1 MGKTICEHC
10 RFENRDTRNFCE
22 KCGTFLRSKNF
33 DKTAYELPEV
43 KIMRVVENLLHVPH
57 EPINWDAVI
66 DAYSAKVERFDALF
80 KIPGMGAENNSA
92 VVQKMSD
99 FLSLCRN
106 PDFQIAFVGTIKTG
120 KSTLI
125 NALLGKNY
133 ASMAVTPETA
143 ALTKFRSSPRDYV
156 KITFYTQS
164 EWSKLWNSRTS
175 GASAFMAEYN
185 ELQGDK
191 FKDKWINHASIHK
204 ELANEQIEDELKI
217 WSSSKR
223 AEHYFVK
230 EIEVGISTLGK
241 DFPPQVVFVDTPGL
255 SDPVAYR
262 SELTKQY
269 IRRANAVFV
278 CIDAQKIQK
287 EEIDTIASVFAFSSD
302 DKSKVHIVATHWDI
316 LNNPEDNWREQKKY
330 LVKRLTGPGF
340 FDMQATAATNIMHS
354 AAFIYNLC
362 RDYDS
367 LKDEDLCSL
376 DDFARH
382 VHLIGRRDCVTPKDL
397 RALQKK
403 TNVETILSVIR
414 DNLAARYK
422 RLLTNEIK
430 KKFDDIKYNL
440 TRTTKEKKDST
451 EELLKASRSSGKE
464 LEKQLQEQL
473 KRCEAVKNSAE
484 QLQTIIEQVKEKTD
498 KRAKRICDGLR
509 KKLNTPGK

>member
-1 MGKTICEHC
+1 MGKIICGHC

-22 KCGTFLRSKNF
+22 KCGTFLRVKNF

-43 KIMRVVENLLHVPH
+43 KMMRVVENLLHVPH

-156 KITFYTQS
+156 KIIFYTHS
-164 EWSKLWNSRTS
+164 EWQKLWDSRTS

-191 FKDKWINHASIHK
+191 FKDKWINHAPIHK

-302 DKSKVHIVATHWDI
+302 DKSKVHIVATHWDV
-316 LNNPEDNWREQKKY
+316 LNEPEEDWAEQKKY
-330 LVKRLTGPGF
+330 LIKRLTGPAF
-340 FDMQATAATNIMHS
+340 FDMQATASTNIMHS

-367 LKDEDLCSL
+367 LDKKGLRPL
-376 DDFARH
+376 VRFAFNFDYE
-382 VHLIGRRDCVTPKDL
+382 LPKDL
-397 RALQKK
+397 RAMQKK
-403 TNVETILSVIR
+403 TNVETILRVIR

-422 RLLTNEIK
+422 RLLTNEIE
-430 KKFDDIKYNL
+430 KKFLDIKYNL

-473 KRCEAVKNSAE
+473 KRCDAVKNSTE
-484 QLQTIIEQVKEKTD
+484 QLKAIIEQVKDKTD
-498 KRAKRICDGLR
+498 KRAKKICDSLR